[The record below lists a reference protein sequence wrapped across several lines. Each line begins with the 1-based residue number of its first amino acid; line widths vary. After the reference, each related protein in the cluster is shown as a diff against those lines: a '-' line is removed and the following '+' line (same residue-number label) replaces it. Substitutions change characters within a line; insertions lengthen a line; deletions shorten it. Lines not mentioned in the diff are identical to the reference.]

1 MKSKST
7 PAVFGAVPTSGAIA
21 APRRRYRQIRRA
33 EQAEATKKRILD
45 AGYALVKTLPY
56 DDITLAMVARRAGV
70 TIPTVLR
77 YVGSKEGLL
86 AAGAA
91 VWAPQELARRDVS
104 PGGDVAAVA
113 RILAHRY
120 ESTGATMRQYLAV
133 AERLPTV
140 ARLIDQAR
148 RGHWQWLERVFADV
162 LPPRSKAVRGRR
174 LAQLFAA
181 TEIYSW
187 MAWRTTFG
195 LSVRTAERALAE
207 HLGVLVAAW
216 RSDPKG
222 RQP

>member
-1 MKSKST
+1 MKAKSP
-7 PAVFGAVPTSGAIA
+7 PAALATAPKLPPTA
-21 APRRRYRQIRRA
+21 APRRAYRQILRA
-33 EQAEATKKRILD
+33 EQAEVTRQRILD
-45 AGYALVKTLPY
+45 AGCALVNTLPF

-86 AAGAA
+86 VAGAA
-91 VWAPQELARRDVS
+91 VWGPQELSRRDVA
-104 PGGDVAAVA
+104 PGDVAGAA
-113 RILAHRY
+113 RVLARRY

-148 RGHWQWLERVFADV
+148 RGHWQWLERVFADM
-162 LPPRSKAVRGRR
+162 LPPQPSALRERR
-174 LAQLFAA
+174 LAQLFTA

-187 MAWRTTFG
+187 MTWRTTFG
-195 LSVRTAERALAE
+195 FTARKAERALAE
-207 HLGVLVAAW
+207 HLEALVAAW
-216 RSDPKG
+216 RSESRG

>member
-1 MKSKST
+1 MKAKSL
-7 PAVFGAVPTSGAIA
+7 PAAIATVTKSAPTA
-21 APRRRYRQIRRA
+21 APRRAYRQIRRA
-33 EQAEATKKRILD
+33 EQTEATQKRILD

-91 VWAPQELARRDVS
+91 VWAPQEIARRDVS
-104 PGGDVAAVA
+104 PGDVAAVA

-120 ESTGATMRQYLAV
+120 ESMGATMRQYVAV

-162 LPPRSKAVRGRR
+162 LPARSSAVRERR

-187 MAWRTTFG
+187 MTWRTTFG
-195 LSVRTAERALAE
+195 LSVRKAERALAD
-207 HLGVLVAAW
+207 HLGALVAVW
-216 RSDPKG
+216 GSDAKR